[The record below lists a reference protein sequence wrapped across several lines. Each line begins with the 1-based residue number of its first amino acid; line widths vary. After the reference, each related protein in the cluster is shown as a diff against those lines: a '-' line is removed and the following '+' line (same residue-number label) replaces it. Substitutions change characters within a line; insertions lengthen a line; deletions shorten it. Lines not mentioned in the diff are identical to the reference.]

1 MFIEP
6 YVMMDRTVR
15 AKLNIDDLDIP
26 NKENL
31 EHLLLFNIGKTYVKL
46 TNIGKVVKPDEHRDG
61 PLRDD
66 NWDVTFA
73 NVNQFF
79 NSLTKEQQTVLA
91 QGFIMIH
98 HTIQDFFNSNFNIL
112 NISQTMR
119 KVAEQLDE
127 VDLAIDLMG
136 SLRKYVD
143 NNMVVGLYEG
153 AGKRAQDSDKLTFQP
168 EQVKDLMGITLLCK
182 MLCPIYGVIISNVEK
197 FVDTKLKETHC
208 VAILTK
214 MYQRRCPELI
224 EKLMHYIGHTV
235 KQHSEESASGLMHGY
250 DDNSLS
256 YHMYGILM
264 VRQFV
269 NVDLRVR
276 NGNLM
281 TYIIVSVKRAI
292 NTIRSAVKRNPTYSR
307 KPITSKHEE
316 DGNTAQLEI
325 DSMTSKKTLDVGPII
340 NAAVDPAIR
349 EYMATYQIDNESYQ
363 ESLRFYQ
370 SHPITPNPINKD
382 VNAMFFSRK
391 LGGGNGLLMLR
402 GPEYTKI
409 TALMQLIIFSLDI
422 NFHELGHMMT
432 ANIADTAV
440 DTTINPSTFK
450 VRVGSSQSYRA
461 VKQMFDCNPYG
472 IRGKDWDAHVTKVT
486 ENITTNKYI
495 YNTSTFLWNW
505 LQEDDDEVV
514 NLNGKIFAPSDI
526 TITAMCSLYEF
537 FMKTKDSLE

>member
-1 MFIEP
+1 MYIEP

-31 EHLLLFNIGKTYVKL
+31 EHLLLFHVGTYVKL
-46 TNIGKVVKPDEHRDG
+46 TAIGKVVKPDAPHDG

-66 NWDVTFA
+66 NWDMTFA
-73 NVNQFF
+73 NINAFF
-79 NSLTKEQQTVLA
+79 NTLTKEQQTVLA
-91 QGFIMIH
+91 QGFIMMH
-98 HTIQDFFNSNFNIL
+98 HTIQDFFNTKFDIL
-112 NISQTMR
+112 QISQTMR
-119 KVAEQLDE
+119 TIAEQLDA
-127 VDLAIDLMG
+127 VDQEIDLMG
-136 SLRKYVD
+136 NLRKYVD

-168 EQVKDLMGITLLCK
+168 EQVKYLMSITLLCK
-182 MLCPIYGVIISNVEK
+182 MLCPIYGAIIAQVEK

-235 KQHSEESASGLMHGY
+235 KQHSEESPSGLMHGY
-250 DDNSLS
+250 DDNSLA

-281 TYIIVSVKRAI
+281 TYIIVSVKRAL
-292 NTIRSAVKRNPTYSR
+292 NTIRSAVKRDPTYTR
-307 KPITSKHEE
+307 KQITSKHEE

-340 NAAVDPAIR
+340 SAAVDPAIK
-349 EYMATYQIDNESYQ
+349 EYMAMYQIDQESYD
-363 ESLRFYQ
+363 ESLAFYQ
-370 SHPITPNPINKD
+370 NHPIVPNPINKD

-409 TALMQLIIFSLDI
+409 TVLMQLIIFSLDV
-422 NFHELGHMMT
+422 NFYELGHMMT
-432 ANIADTAV
+432 AQIADTAV

-461 VKQMFDCNPYG
+461 VKQMFDNNPYG
-472 IRGKDWDAHVTKVT
+472 IRGKDWDAHVSKIT
-486 ENITTNKYI
+486 ENITTNKYL
-495 YNTSTFLWNW
+495 YNTSNFLWNW
-505 LQEDDDEVV
+505 RGED
-514 NLNGKIFAPSDI
+514 NLNGKVFAPSDL

-537 FMKTKDSLE
+537 FMKTNESEE

>member
-6 YVMMDRTVR
+6 YVMMDRSVR
-15 AKLNIDDLDIP
+15 AKLNIDDLDIQ

-31 EHLLLFNIGKTYVKL
+31 EHLLLFQISSYVKL
-46 TNIGKVVKPDEHRDG
+46 TNIGKIVNPETPHDG

-66 NWDVTFA
+66 NWDMTFA

-79 NSLTKEQQTVLA
+79 ASLTKEQQTILA
-91 QGFIMIH
+91 QGFIMMH
-98 HTIQDFFNSNFNIL
+98 HTIQDFFNKNFNPL
-112 NISQTMR
+112 QISKTMR
-119 KVAEQLDE
+119 EVASQLDA
-127 VDLAIDLMG
+127 VDQEIDLMG
-136 SLRKYVD
+136 NLRKYVD

-168 EQVKDLMGITLLCK
+168 EQVKSLMSITLLCK
-182 MLCPIYGVIISNVEK
+182 MLCPIYGAIITQVEK

-224 EKLMHYIGHTV
+224 EKLMHYISHTV
-235 KQHSEESASGLMHGY
+235 KQHSEESPSGLMHGY

-325 DSMTSKKTLDVGPII
+325 DSMTSRKTLDVGPII
-340 NAAVDPAIR
+340 NAAVDPAIA
-349 EYMATYQIDNESYQ
+349 EYMAKYEIDNESYQ
-363 ESLRFYQ
+363 QSLAFYNNN
-370 SHPITPNPINKD
+370 PITPNPINKD
-382 VNAMFFSRK
+382 INAMFFSRK

-409 TALMQLIIFSLDI
+409 TALMQLIIFSLDV
-422 NFHELGHMMT
+422 NYQELGHMMT
-432 ANIADTAV
+432 ASVADTAI

-461 VKQMFDCNPYG
+461 VKQLFDMNPYG
-472 IRGKDWDAHVTKVT
+472 IRGKDWDNHVQKIT

-495 YNTSTFLWNW
+495 YNTSNFLWNW
-505 LQEDDDEVV
+505 LEED
-514 NLNGKIFAPSDI
+514 NMNGKIFAPSDVS
-526 TITAMCSLYEF
+526 ITAMCSLYNF
-537 FMKTKDSLE
+537 FMSTADSNE

>member
-46 TNIGKVVKPDEHRDG
+46 TNIGKVVKPDEHHDG

-127 VDLAIDLMG
+127 VDMAIDLMG
-136 SLRKYVD
+136 NLRKYVD

-224 EKLMHYIGHTV
+224 EKLMHYIGHT
-235 KQHSEESASGLMHGY
+235 G
-250 DDNSLS
+250 D
-256 YHMYGILM
+256 
-264 VRQFV
+264 
-269 NVDLRVR
+269 
-276 NGNLM
+276 
-281 TYIIVSVKRAI
+281 
-292 NTIRSAVKRNPTYSR
+292 
-307 KPITSKHEE
+307 
-316 DGNTAQLEI
+316 
-325 DSMTSKKTLDVGPII
+325 
-340 NAAVDPAIR
+340 
-349 EYMATYQIDNESYQ
+349 
-363 ESLRFYQ
+363 
-370 SHPITPNPINKD
+370 
-382 VNAMFFSRK
+382 
-391 LGGGNGLLMLR
+391 
-402 GPEYTKI
+402 
-409 TALMQLIIFSLDI
+409 
-422 NFHELGHMMT
+422 
-432 ANIADTAV
+432 
-440 DTTINPSTFK
+440 
-450 VRVGSSQSYRA
+450 
-461 VKQMFDCNPYG
+461 
-472 IRGKDWDAHVTKVT
+472 
-486 ENITTNKYI
+486 
-495 YNTSTFLWNW
+495 
-505 LQEDDDEVV
+505 
-514 NLNGKIFAPSDI
+514 
-526 TITAMCSLYEF
+526 
-537 FMKTKDSLE
+537 